1 MSAAELFSSLVKHS
15 LNYTPMAPPDVN
27 SWITEMSS
35 PYVVLLSMSTAFTVI
50 VFVLCVFHL
59 YFVFKYISN
68 ERVQTD
74 LYWIVLMC
82 PVATLCGLVGMF
94 IPRSASFMYSVAL
107 VYFMLCLFVIVT
119 LMKNMFGSR
128 AALSEYLL
136 SKGLKISFQVPPI
149 CCFCHCLPTIEGK
162 KRNLRCLEWI
172 VFQSP
177 IVRIVLETTNII
189 VFLELNSRTHLWFQ
203 ISNAMGLISMII
215 AFYAC
220 YVIIPLGHEKLEIYR
235 FSVIFRLVDTA
246 QAIYS
251 IQKFVFDLAAAVGI
265 FADGILLPGSS
276 KAQFWMSFMLTWE
289 MALISMLA
297 TFLLRPSQNTALF
310 DKYDRLRPNASTE
323 SIAVATPSVANN
335 TSQEH
340 RVPERP
346 FDRI

>member
-1 MSAAELFSSLVKHS
+1 
-15 LNYTPMAPPDVN
+15 
-27 SWITEMSS
+27 
-35 PYVVLLSMSTAFTVI
+35 
-50 VFVLCVFHL
+50 
-59 YFVFKYISN
+59 
-68 ERVQTD
+68 
-74 LYWIVLMC
+74 
-82 PVATLCGLVGMF
+82 MF
-94 IPRSASFMYSVAL
+94 IPRSAGFMYSVAL
-107 VYFMLCLFVIVT
+107 VYFMLCLFVVVT

-136 SKGLKISFQVPPI
+136 SKGQKISFQVPPI

-162 KRNLRCLEWI
+162 ERNLRCLEWI

-189 VFLELNSRTHLWFQ
+189 VFLELSSRTHLWFQ

-220 YVIIPLGHEKLEIYR
+220 YVIIPLGH
-235 FSVIFRLVDTA
+235 
-246 QAIYS
+246 
-251 IQKFVFDLAAAVGI
+251 KFVFDLAAAVAV
-265 FADGILLPGSS
+265 FADGVLLPGSS

-297 TFLLRPSQNTALF
+297 TFFLRPSHNTALF
-310 DKYDRLRPNASTE
+310 DKYDRLRLNASTE
-323 SIAVATPSVANN
+323 STAVATPSVGNN

-340 RVPERP
+340 RVLESP